1 MLMAKRSALRLIGRQ
16 EGFSY
21 SEVLVSI
28 AFITVAVLG
37 FSLNTIGVIQ
47 GNRLSADV
55 TIATNL
61 AQDKMEQLKAQPS
74 LGNIDRCP
82 DSGEQGIAPTGA
94 SGGIYN
100 RCWAIKDS
108 PLGSGLK
115 EIGVDVHWRDPE
127 PRTVTLTTLVFS
139 E

>member
-1 MLMAKRSALRLIGRQ
+1 MLMSGRSALRLLRHQ
-16 EGFSY
+16 EGLSY
-21 SEVLVSI
+21 SEILVSI
-28 AFITVAVLG
+28 AFIAVAVLG
-37 FSLNTIGVIQ
+37 FSLNTIGVVQ
-47 GNRLSADV
+47 GNRRSADY

-61 AQDKMEQLKAQPS
+61 AQDKMEQLKAQP
-74 LGNIDRCP
+74 LPGNIDLCP
-82 DSGEQGIAPTGA
+82 DSGEQRISASGA

-115 EIGVDVHWRDPE
+115 EVSVSVHWRDSE
-127 PRTVTLTTLVFS
+127 LRTVTLSTLVLS